1 MVTLLVFINIQEKM
15 DAVIVATIQS
25 QYEQTIFSIALSGT
39 KHSKCRAAK
48 PNSIIVRYYNAF
60 LSVFTKTELGIKKI
74 TALVVD
80 KYNFFV

>member
-1 MVTLLVFINIQEKM
+1 M

-39 KHSKCRAAK
+39 KHSKCRATK
-48 PNSIIVRYYNAF
+48 PNSIIERYYNAF

>member
-1 MVTLLVFINIQEKM
+1 M

-39 KHSKCRAAK
+39 KHSKCRAPK

-60 LSVFTKTELGIKKI
+60 LSVFTKTELGIKKLQLLLLTNI
-74 TALVVD
+74 IFLF
-80 KYNFFV
+80 NLLFG

>member
-1 MVTLLVFINIQEKM
+1 M

-39 KHSKCRAAK
+39 KHSKCATK
-48 PNSIIVRYYNAF
+48 PNSIMVRYYNAF

>member
-39 KHSKCRAAK
+39 KHSKCRAPK

>member
-1 MVTLLVFINIQEKM
+1 M

-39 KHSKCRAAK
+39 KHSKCRAPK
-48 PNSIIVRYYNAF
+48 LNSIIVRYYNAF

-74 TALVVD
+74 TALVVN

>member
-1 MVTLLVFINIQEKM
+1 M

-39 KHSKCRAAK
+39 KHSKCRAPK

>member
-39 KHSKCRAAK
+39 KHIANVVQQN
-48 PNSIIVRYYNAF
+48 P
-60 LSVFTKTELGIKKI
+60 
-74 TALVVD
+74 TA
-80 KYNFFV
+80 